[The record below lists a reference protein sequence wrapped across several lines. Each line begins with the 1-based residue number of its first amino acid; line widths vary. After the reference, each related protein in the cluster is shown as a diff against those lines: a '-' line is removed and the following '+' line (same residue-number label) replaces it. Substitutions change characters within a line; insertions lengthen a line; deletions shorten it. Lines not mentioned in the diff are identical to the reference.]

1 MNKAITYALRFL
13 VVLALLGGLAVGTS
27 TFAPANSPYASALAG
42 LAVSVADAASGC
54 NMTVCGPGGILCRSM
69 NPPPNANCTTN
80 NNGCHSKAC

>member
-1 MNKAITYALRFL
+1 MNKATRYALRFF
-13 VVLALLGGLAVGTS
+13 AGLAILGVLQVSVVTLVPS
-27 TFAPANSPYASALAG
+27 NSPYSSALSV
-42 LAVSVADAASGC
+42 LSVSSVEATQGC

>member
-1 MNKAITYALRFL
+1 MNKATRYALRF
-13 VVLALLGGLAVGTS
+13 
-27 TFAPANSPYASALAG
+27 FAG
-42 LAVSVADAASGC
+42 LAILGVLQLSVVTLVPVSSPYSSALSVMAVSSVQAASGC